1 MSDQELSQ
9 EISPLA
15 EFYGYLC
22 GLCTFGIVV
31 EQYFQQENFIDY
43 KIPIFHIVR
52 HQQNKGV
59 KILLLSFLVYGVL
72 VTHV

>member
-1 MSDQELSQ
+1 MSDQGPSQ
-9 EISPLA
+9 EISALA
-15 EFYGYLC
+15 EFYVYFC
-22 GLCTFGIVV
+22 GLCTFRIEV
-31 EQYFQQENFIDY
+31 EQYFQQENFVDH

-59 KILLLSFLVYGVL
+59 KIPLLSFLVYGDL